1 MEIWVLGTLEVSHD
15 GRPVD
20 VRGPLPRRLLALL
33 ALTPGREVGTERL
46 VDVLWGDDAPAAA
59 ATTLQSHVARLRRD
73 LPVPEVIRTGRA
85 GYALDVAEDDVD
97 AARFENAVSR
107 GSTALAAGHLDQA
120 GEVLT
125 EALSWWRGTPYA
137 EFSGCEP
144 LEAEAERLGALR
156 LDALEQRISADLGRA
171 GGAPPIAEL
180 EALVRWHPLRESF
193 WALLMA
199 AQYRAGRQADALAS
213 YQRARTTLADE
224 LGVDPGPA
232 LQELERLVLAHD
244 PALETAGVSTFLPS
258 RRVSRAYPDQVALL
272 ERAHLLETLTGL
284 HDDALSGSGRL
295 VLVHGEAGAGKS
307 ALVRALADQAAS
319 RSRVLL
325 GACDPLSSPRPL
337 GPLVDLAPHLDP
349 AVGELLRTGERDGLF
364 ELVLAQ
370 LDAAEST
377 VVVIEDLHWA
387 DMSTLDLLR
396 FLARRLDQT
405 HVLVIATY
413 RDDDLPPTHP
423 LRVMVGDVASHPVV
437 RRIPVPALSREAV
450 AELVGGAGI
459 DVEALYLETG
469 GNAFFVTEVIASGG
483 ADLPATVQDAVLA
496 RTHRLSPQARIALES
511 AAVIGSRIE
520 PSLIHGMPDVTPESV
535 DECVSAGMLRF
546 DAPTYSFRHELVRQS
561 VLSGITPGRLGA
573 LHWQALDRL
582 RSIPMSPKPFA
593 RLAEHAEMAGDPQA
607 ILEYAVAA
615 GDSAASLGSHREA
628 AYQYGRAMPYVEL
641 LDVDARIELLG
652 KRAVE
657 CQVADDHE
665 HAIEVWTIQVE
676 LLLAAGRDLEA
687 VDALLG
693 LDESYFTIGDN
704 SHGTDFV
711 DAAFALVDESVPSRQ
726 LGRVLG
732 RRGVHLLRLS
742 ETAAGVPW
750 LERGLAISREVGDT
764 YTVARTTTNLGVA
777 HFLLGEPRTGI
788 DEVDEG
794 LRLAISHGEEEMAG
808 RVLQTV
814 AALTWLNFDLA
825 EGLARMEEAERYTAE
840 HDLNGHLMCVLA
852 AEVTW
857 KMELGRWD
865 EAMDESH
872 DLLYVRNTGRAS
884 RVEPLTV
891 IGLLGARRGDRDD
904 VWTYLDE
911 ARDYIAKSQTLGY
924 QGPLAT
930 ARGEAYLLEGRVG
943 EIRDEVLP
951 WYEEAVRLA
960 DEEVLPDI
968 AMVVWRAGLIDEA
981 PEGLRDPE
989 ALSIAGR
996 HREAHEFWE
1005 RVGAPYKA
1013 AWALLDSDLEVDIRE
1028 ARALFDRLGAAVL
1041 VVRCDEKLRSIG
1053 AKVPRGARASTRAN
1067 VGGLTDREVEVLDLL
1082 DEGLRNA
1089 EIAARLHLSEKT
1101 VGHHVS
1107 SILAKLGASSRTEA
1121 VRRARDLAAVG

>member
-1 MEIWVLGTLEVSHD
+1 VLGTLEVSHD

-20 VRGPLPRRLLALL
+20 VRGPLPRRLLSLL
-33 ALTPGREVGTERL
+33 ALTPGREVSVERL
-46 VDVLWGDDAPAAA
+46 IDGLWGDDPPAAA

-73 LPVPEVIRTGRA
+73 LRSPDVIRTGRH
-85 GYALDVAEDDVD
+85 GYSLEVSDDDVD
-97 AARFENAVSR
+97 ALRFATAVAR
-107 GSTALAAGHLDQA
+107 GSTALTVGRVEEAAELLA
-120 GEVLT
+120 Y
-125 EALSWWRGTPYA
+125 ALGSWRGTPYA
-137 EFSGCEP
+137 EFPGCEP
-144 LEAEAERLGALR
+144 LAGDAERLGALR
-156 LDALEQRISADLGRA
+156 LDALELRISADLGRV
-171 GGAPPIAEL
+171 GVAPPVAEL

-199 AQYRAGRQADALAS
+199 AQYRVGRQADALAS
-213 YQRARTTLADE
+213 YQRARTTLAEE

-244 PALETAGVSTFLPS
+244 PSLEAAGLSTFLPA
-258 RRVSRAYPDQVALL
+258 RTVGGAYPDRVALL
-272 ERAHLLETLTGL
+272 ERAHLLEALTGL
-284 HDDALSGSGRL
+284 HDDALAGSGRL

-307 ALVRALADQAAS
+307 ALVRALADQAAP

-349 AVGELLRTGERDGLF
+349 AVSELLRTGGRDGLF

-370 LDAAEST
+370 LDAIEAT

-387 DMSTLDLLR
+387 DMSTLDLMR
-396 FLARRLDQT
+396 FLARRLEQT

-413 RDDDLPPTHP
+413 RDDDLSSTHP
-423 LRVMVGDVASHPVV
+423 LRVMVGDIASHPVV
-437 RRIPVPALSREAV
+437 RRLPVPPLSRGAV
-450 AELVGGAGI
+450 TELVGEAGI
-459 DVEALYLETG
+459 DVEALYAETG

-483 ADLPATVQDAVLA
+483 AELPATVQDAVLA

-520 PSLIHGMPDVTPESV
+520 PSLIHGMPDVTPDSV
-535 DECVSAGMLRF
+535 DECVSAGVLRF
-546 DAPTYSFRHELVRQS
+546 DAPTYAFRHELVRQS
-561 VLSGITPGRLGA
+561 VLSAITPGRLGA

-615 GDSAASLGSHREA
+615 GDSASSLGSHREA
-628 AYQYGRAMPYVEL
+628 AYQYGRAMPYAEL
-641 LDVDARIELLG
+641 LDLDARIELLG
-652 KRAVE
+652 KRASE

-665 HAIEVWTIQVE
+665 HAIEAWTLQVE

-693 LDESYFTIGDN
+693 LDESFYTVGDN
-704 SHGTDFV
+704 SHGTEFV
-711 DAAFALVDESVPSRQ
+711 DAAFALVEESVPSPQ
-726 LGRVLG
+726 LGRVLA
-732 RRGVHLLRLS
+732 RRGSHLLRLS
-742 ETAAGVPW
+742 HTAAGLPW
-750 LERGLAISREVGDT
+750 LERGLAISREVGDI
-764 YTVARTTTNLGVA
+764 YTVARTSANLGVA
-777 HFLLGEPRTGI
+777 HFLLGDPQTGI
-788 DEVDEG
+788 AEVDEG
-794 LRLAISHGEEEMAG
+794 LRLAVSHGEEEMAG
-808 RVLQTV
+808 RIYQTA
-814 AALTWLNFDLA
+814 AALTWLTFDLA

-852 AEVTW
+852 TEVTW
-857 KMELGRWD
+857 KSELGRWD
-865 EAMDESH
+865 EAMDESY

-930 ARGEAYLLEGRVG
+930 ARGEAYLLEGRIAEV
-943 EIRDEVLP
+943 RDEVLP
-951 WYEEAVRLA
+951 WYLEAVRLA
-960 DEEVLPDI
+960 DEEVLADI
-968 AMVVWRAGLIDEA
+968 CMVVWRAGLIDEA
-981 PEGLRDPE
+981 PEGLREPE
-989 ALSIAGR
+989 SLSMAGR

-1013 AWALLDSDLEVDIRE
+1013 AWALLDSDSEVDIRE

-1041 VVRCDEKLRSIG
+1041 VTRCEDKLRSIG
-1053 AKVPRGARASTRAN
+1053 ARVPRGARPSTRSN
-1067 VGGLTDREVEVLDLL
+1067 VGGLTDREVDVLDLL

-1107 SILAKLGASSRTEA
+1107 AILAKLGASSRTEA